1 MEGQIS
7 EKPPLQAT
15 LDEKKAQLQANK
27 VNRSPMYVTRSQVKM
42 STGSDRVTKLHRYVT
57 KSYVKVSTGSNRL
70 RGQNLTSYDLQCLSY
85 YRVRFRMCF
94 RTSGELIGSLS
105 MLRHYLVTRI

>member
-15 LDEKKAQLQANK
+15 LDGKKAQLQANK

-42 STGSDRVTKLHRYVT
+42 STGSDRVTIKLHRYVT

-70 RGQNLTSYDLQCLSY
+70 RGQNMTYNVY
-85 YRVRFRMCF
+85 FITEYG
-94 RTSGELIGSLS
+94 SGCAFIPAWN
-105 MLRHYLVTRI
+105 